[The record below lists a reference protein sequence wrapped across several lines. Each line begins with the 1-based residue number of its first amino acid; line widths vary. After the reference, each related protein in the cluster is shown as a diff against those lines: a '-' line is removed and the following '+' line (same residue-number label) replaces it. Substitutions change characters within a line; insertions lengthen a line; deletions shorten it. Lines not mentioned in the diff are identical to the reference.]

1 MFLTWGPRWLRPQT
15 VAGTLCRHLGALGD
29 SILGELVQRLP
40 EPAGHP
46 RSCEPESAMTER
58 PRKQLEVFIWRNILV
73 PIAIQKKR
81 FPSVRNEPASDDQP
95 LLAQKHQNDS
105 GCFEHNKRPN
115 PGRFDRLDDRN

>member
-46 RSCEPESAMTER
+46 RSCEPESAITER
-58 PRKQLEVFIWRNILV
+58 PRKQLEVLHLAKHFGPYRNS
-73 PIAIQKKR
+73 KKTVSLR
-81 FPSVRNEPASDDQP
+81 S
-95 LLAQKHQNDS
+95 K
-105 GCFEHNKRPN
+105 
-115 PGRFDRLDDRN
+115 